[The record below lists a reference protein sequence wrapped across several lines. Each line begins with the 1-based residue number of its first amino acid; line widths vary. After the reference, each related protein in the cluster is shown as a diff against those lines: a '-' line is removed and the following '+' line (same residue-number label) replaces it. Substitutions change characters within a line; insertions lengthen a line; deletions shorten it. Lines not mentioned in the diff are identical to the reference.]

1 MKCVLMLQALVIYS
15 SLRSQPIVFWKSASS
30 TILLENSRNRI
41 IYIRQFSRTF
51 NGSVFKETSGT
62 SSLNPS
68 FPVSPLIFLFLEF
81 QCFCTSWGLVLI
93 KVIAWFMVK
102 PIDYLQKF
110 SPRKEN
116 KEENNLKVLPWLL
129 NFFNVICVEIKT
141 LPVRSWHDVIRD
153 MIDF

>member
-1 MKCVLMLQALVIYS
+1 
-15 SLRSQPIVFWKSASS
+15 
-30 TILLENSRNRI
+30 
-41 IYIRQFSRTF
+41 
-51 NGSVFKETSGT
+51 
-62 SSLNPS
+62 
-68 FPVSPLIFLFLEF
+68 
-81 QCFCTSWGLVLI
+81 
-93 KVIAWFMVK
+93 MVK
-102 PIDYLQKF
+102 PVDYLQKF

>member
-30 TILLENSRNRI
+30 TILLKNSRNRI

-51 NGSVFKETSGT
+51 NGSLFKETSGT

>member
-1 MKCVLMLQALVIYS
+1 
-15 SLRSQPIVFWKSASS
+15 
-30 TILLENSRNRI
+30 
-41 IYIRQFSRTF
+41 
-51 NGSVFKETSGT
+51 
-62 SSLNPS
+62 
-68 FPVSPLIFLFLEF
+68 
-81 QCFCTSWGLVLI
+81 
-93 KVIAWFMVK
+93 MVK

-153 MIDF
+153 MIDSKPTAWKEEAERRNKQLINERG